1 MVLIKLDSDVGRGF
15 MGKRVFSHEIMHV
28 LLSLQKPEDKM
39 NEPGVVF
46 ITSKRCKP
54 YLPV

>member
-1 MVLIKLDSDVGRGF
+1 MVLIELGSNIYRGSVGKG
-15 MGKRVFSHEIMHV
+15 VFSQEVQNV
-28 LLSLQKPEDKM
+28 LLSLEKPVDKM

-46 ITSKRCKP
+46 IASQRCKP